1 MILDENESYSTD
13 RRRVGGFNAIS
24 QGDGIEGS
32 GRVNQGNI
40 EQADTPGTD
49 VQSRDSSPG
58 KLLGRLE
65 LLEKAFYGYVHGHQE
80 RLKTR
85 FRESTELESAFTEE
99 LQAIKRGL
107 RDLAQQVEDDEP
119 E

>member
-1 MILDENESYSTD
+1 MILDENKSYSTD
-13 RRRVGGFNAIS
+13 RRRVGIFNAIS
-24 QGDGIEGS
+24 QSDGIEGA
-32 GRVNQGNI
+32 GRTDSGNI
-40 EQADTPGTD
+40 EQTNTSGAD
-49 VQSRDSSPG
+49 VEYRDTNPG

-85 FRESTELESAFTEE
+85 FKESTELEAAFTEE
-99 LQAIKRGL
+99 LQVIKQGL
-107 RDLAQQVEDDEP
+107 RDLAQQVEDDP

>member
-1 MILDENESYSTD
+1 MILDENKSYSTD
-13 RRRVGGFNAIS
+13 RRRVGVFDAIS
-24 QGDGIEGS
+24 QSDGIEGT
-32 GRVNQGNI
+32 GGINQGNI
-40 EQADTPGTD
+40 KQADTSGTD
-49 VQSRDSSPG
+49 VQPGDGSPG

-85 FRESTELESAFTEE
+85 FKESTELESAFTQE
-99 LQAIKRGL
+99 LEVIKQGL
-107 RDLAQQVEDDEP
+107 RDLAQQVEDDP

>member
-1 MILDENESYSTD
+1 MILDENKDYSVD
-13 RRRVGGFNAIS
+13 RRRVGRSNATS
-24 QGDGIEGS
+24 ESYGIERQ
-32 GRVNQGNI
+32 GRINSSDI
-40 EQADTPGTD
+40 EKTDTFGTD
-49 VQSRDSSPG
+49 VEPGDTSPG

-85 FRESTELESAFTEE
+85 FKESTELEAVFTEE
-99 LQAIKRGL
+99 LQLIKQGL
-107 RDLAQQVEDDEP
+107 RDLAHQVEDDP